1 MNDISEKYK
10 YKLDNMRLDDNN
22 NKYDKMYTKRIYMML

>member
-1 MNDISEKYK
+1 MNNINEKYK

-22 NKYDKMYTKRIYMML
+22 NKYDKMYMERIFMML